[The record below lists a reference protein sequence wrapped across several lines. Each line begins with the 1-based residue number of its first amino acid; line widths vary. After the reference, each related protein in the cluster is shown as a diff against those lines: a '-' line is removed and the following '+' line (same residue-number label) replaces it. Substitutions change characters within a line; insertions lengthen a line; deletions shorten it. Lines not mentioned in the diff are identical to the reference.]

1 MNEPQKKKKLDE
13 YPFFAGK
20 ALLVRFPDMIVTQ
33 PTGRQ
38 EKQRI
43 EFVTFPQWV
52 HNVYLRDKI
61 YKVLGQDL
69 QVGMPISLGGEIFPI
84 VEITEQLYCGMT
96 IPENHPIGHIEED
109 IDKIPKYKFKRVVK
123 NGEDF
128 WVVEEEK
135 SNFLLQKT
143 IIKHP
148 ISYFQDMDN
157 DKLYK
162 LAYQINNTAYDLYN
176 KVKEL
181 EEKIS
186 LISDSS
192 NKS

>member
-1 MNEPQKKKKLDE
+1 MNEPQKKKKPGE
-13 YPFFAGK
+13 YPFFSGK
-20 ALLVRFPDMIVTQ
+20 AILVRFPDMIVET

-38 EKQRI
+38 KQRI
-43 EFVTFPQWV
+43 EFTTFPQWV
-52 HNVYLRDKI
+52 HNVHLRDKV

-84 VEITEQLYCGMT
+84 VELNEQLYCGIT
-96 IPENHPIGHIEED
+96 IPESHPIGHIEEN
-109 IDKIPKYKFKRVVK
+109 IATIPKYNFKRVVK

-128 WVVEEEK
+128 WIVEEETK
-135 SNFLLQKT
+135 SYIKKSV
-143 IIKHP
+143 IKHP
-148 ISYFQDMDN
+148 ITYFQDMDH
-157 DKLYK
+157 DELSKY
-162 LAYQINNTAYDLYN
+162 AYNLNETAYDLYKRIN
-176 KVKEL
+176 EL